1 MSPDRS
7 FILYD
12 LTAVV
17 NVMGLCAVAVFAV
30 SGALS
35 AARLKMDILG
45 FILIGT
51 VTGLGGGTLRDVLI
65 GNLPVFWIR
74 EPTWI
79 VICLVSSAATYYIAP
94 RLTSLAGA
102 LLWMDAIGIALFAAV
117 GTEVALLAE
126 ASPLIAICMG
136 VVTATFGGIT
146 RDVLCGSNLT
156 LMNEE
161 LYITTT
167 LGGSIAYYAL
177 STLGYS
183 NSYDLLGG
191 FIVAFTLRALAIRFN
206 IKLPN
211 RYRAS

>member
-1 MSPDRS
+1 M
-7 FILYD
+7 FD

-17 NVMGLCAVAVFAV
+17 NIMGLCAVAVFAS

-45 FILIGT
+45 FMLIGT
-51 VTGLGGGTLRDVLI
+51 ATGIGGGTLRDVLM

-74 EPTWI
+74 EPIWI
-79 VICLVSSAATYYIAP
+79 VICLASPAATYFVAP
-94 RLTSLAGA
+94 KLTSLTGA

-117 GTEVALLAE
+117 GTEVALAAE
-126 ASPLIAICMG
+126 AAPLIAICMG
-136 VVTATFGGIT
+136 VVTATFGGIA

-167 LGGSIAYYAL
+167 VAGSVTYYGL
-177 STLGYS
+177 STLGHS

-191 FIVAFTLRALAIRFN
+191 FMVAFVLRALAIKFN